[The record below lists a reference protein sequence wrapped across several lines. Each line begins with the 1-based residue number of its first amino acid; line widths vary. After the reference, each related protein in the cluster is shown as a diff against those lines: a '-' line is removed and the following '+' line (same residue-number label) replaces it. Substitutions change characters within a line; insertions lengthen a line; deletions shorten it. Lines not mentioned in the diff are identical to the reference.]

1 MIAWRTEVRLKH
13 LGTGKYLAINYN
25 AKDSTKL
32 SLKLTDDLKEY
43 EEETLFIF
51 NPVDP
56 GTNFISFGT

>member
-25 AKDSTKL
+25 AKDSSKL
-32 SLKLTDDLKEY
+32 NLILTYDLKTY
-43 EEETLFIF
+43 EQETLFVF